1 MSLSSF
7 KYSVRLPLPAE
18 PLSPDWLG
26 PKFIATLD
34 ALTPIDPRIF
44 AGWQVREIRKMKTI
58 PLEAARPRIA
68 EIIGHDVAHDDWGP
82 APEYGYSAAATTTA
96 GASARRMSLSVDTR
110 GRLGE
115 GNVELSAGGIMVP
128 SDPAIVTYPLFRA
141 ALLAIIEIWLPP
153 WSFAC
158 ARRLGTIAV
167 PSGHGG
173 STIKSV
179 PQVPSDPTFPDSI
192 FFAPWI
198 VYLAA
203 KSATVLALPPEILT
217 ERTADGGLLMTATE
231 ERLDPDNPAQTRRAR
246 ILAETLIKQTG
257 HSPRRRRPIRDA

>member
-7 KYSVRLPLPAE
+7 KYSVRLPLPAG

-34 ALTPIDPRIF
+34 ALTPIDPEIF
-44 AGWQVREIRKMKTI
+44 AGWQVREVRKMKTI
-58 PLEAARPRIA
+58 PLAAARPHIA
-68 EIIGHDVAHDDWGP
+68 EIIGRDVHHDDWGP
-82 APEYGYSAAATTTA
+82 APENGYSAVATTTA
-96 GASARRMSLSVDTR
+96 GARARRMRLSVDAW

-141 ALLAIIEIWLPP
+141 ALLAINEIWLPP

-173 STIKSV
+173 STIESV

-192 FFAPWI
+192 FFVPWI

-203 KSATVLALPPEILT
+203 DSAAGLALPSEILT

-231 ERLDPDNPAQTRRAR
+231 ERLDPDNPEHARRAR
-246 ILAETLIKQTG
+246 ILAETMIKQTG
-257 HSPRRRRPIRDA
+257 HSSGRRRPIRDA

>member
-7 KYSVRLPLPAE
+7 EYFVRLPLPAG

-34 ALTPIDPRIF
+34 ALTPIDPEIF
-44 AGWQVREIRKMKTI
+44 AGWQVREVRKMKTI
-58 PLEAARPRIA
+58 PLEAARPHIA
-68 EIIGHDVAHDDWGP
+68 EIIGREVHHDDWGP
-82 APEYGYSAAATTTA
+82 APENGYSAVATTTA
-96 GASARRMSLSVDTR
+96 GARARRMDLSVDAW

-115 GNVELSAGGIMVP
+115 GRVELSAGGIMMP
-128 SDPAIVTYPLFRA
+128 SDPSIVSYPLFRA

-173 STIKSV
+173 STNKSV

-192 FFAPWI
+192 FFVPWI

-231 ERLDPDNPAQTRRAR
+231 ERLDPDNPEHARRAR
-246 ILAETLIKQTG
+246 SLAETLIKQTG
-257 HSPRRRRPIRDA
+257 HSSGRRRPIRDA

>member
-1 MSLSSF
+1 MSLSSLQ
-7 KYSVRLPLPAE
+7 YSMRLPLPAG

-34 ALTPIDPRIF
+34 ALTLIDPEIF
-44 AGWQVREIRKMKTI
+44 AGWQVREVWKMKTI
-58 PLEAARPRIA
+58 PLEAARPHIA
-68 EIIGHDVAHDDWGP
+68 EIIGREVHHDDWGP
-82 APEYGYSAAATTTA
+82 APENGYSAAATTTA
-96 GASARRMSLSVDTR
+96 RARARRMRLSVDAW

-115 GNVELSAGGIMVP
+115 GSVELSAGGIMMP
-128 SDPAIVTYPLFRA
+128 SDPSIVSYPVFRA
-141 ALLAIIEIWLPP
+141 ALLAINEIWLPP

-192 FFAPWI
+192 FFVPWI

-203 KSATVLALPPEILT
+203 ESAVGLALPPEILT

-231 ERLDPDNPAQTRRAR
+231 ERPDPDNPEHARRAR
-246 ILAETLIKQTG
+246 ILAQTMIKQTG
-257 HSPRRRRPIRDA
+257 HPSGRRRPIRDA